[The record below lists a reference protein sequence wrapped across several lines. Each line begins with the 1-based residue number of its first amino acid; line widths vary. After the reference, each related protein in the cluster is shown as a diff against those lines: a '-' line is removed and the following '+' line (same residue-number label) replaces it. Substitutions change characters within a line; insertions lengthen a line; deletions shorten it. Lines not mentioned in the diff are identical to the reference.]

1 MAAKR
6 KPVSRAVAMAALQE
20 RANSYAQS
28 LRDRIF
34 AGTVRPSYEFME
46 IIDPLIVEFSRLRV
60 AFAAHLD
67 GEK

>member
-6 KPVSRAVAMAALQE
+6 KPVNRVAAMAELQE
-20 RANSYAQS
+20 RANSYAQA

-34 AGTVRPSYEFME
+34 AGPVRPSHELME
-46 IIDPLIVEFSRLRV
+46 IIDPLIVEFARLRV
-60 AFAAHLD
+60 VVISHLD